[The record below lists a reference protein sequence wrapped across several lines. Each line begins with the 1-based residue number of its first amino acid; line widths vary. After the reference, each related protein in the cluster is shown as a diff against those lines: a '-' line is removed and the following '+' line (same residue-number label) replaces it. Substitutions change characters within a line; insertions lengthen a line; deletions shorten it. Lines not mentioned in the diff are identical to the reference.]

1 MGPPKIWFIREF
13 GGRRRSWKEG
23 NVFSIPKLYGN
34 YAVQM
39 RKPKKTDKIRPK
51 SGIGDCPL
59 AKILKLSSELPRSA
73 MNERGQNQA
82 TALCSAASQSA
93 RTCSWGEGSSKSL
106 FGVEGALC
114 FGRTLFGG
122 NFLWGKQLSL
132 GRNIVCEETSFLCG
146 RLHFEGSW
154 KHFAGSFEP
163 SNLWN
168 SCLTVKIPL

>member
-23 NVFSIPKLYGN
+23 NVFSIPKLYGK

-59 AKILKLSSELPRSA
+59 GKILKLSSELPRSA

-93 RTCSWGEGSSKSL
+93 RTCSWGEGGSKSL
-106 FGVEGALC
+106 LGGKEHFVSEEHCLEEIFCGENNLVWEETLFVKKHHFCVEGCILKGVE
-114 FGRTLFGG
+114 
-122 NFLWGKQLSL
+122 
-132 GRNIVCEETSFLCG
+132 NILQGHLNLLICG
-146 RLHFEGSW
+146 
-154 KHFAGSFEP
+154 
-163 SNLWN
+163 
-168 SCLTVKIPL
+168 TVASQ